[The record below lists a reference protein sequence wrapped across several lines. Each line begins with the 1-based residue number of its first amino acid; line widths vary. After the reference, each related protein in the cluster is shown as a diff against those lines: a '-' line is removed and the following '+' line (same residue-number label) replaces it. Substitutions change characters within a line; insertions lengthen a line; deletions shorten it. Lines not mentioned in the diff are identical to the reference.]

1 MSGNRLDDIAP
12 AFRAAVER
20 WPDAANLQQHYRELV
35 RAWEGEGSSVIE
47 LIKSFLECVC
57 WTVLNELGAEGL
69 ASSTPTTTELLA
81 RVLDALGLRHQRGV
95 GPLGR
100 VISAHNR
107 LAEALNEY
115 RNQDGSVAHGRDA
128 FLDAIANRHM
138 RVYLLSADSVIALI
152 LSAYDGRE
160 PNLRTTREPPERF
173 RHLNERIDAGCT
185 LDAEVDL
192 EDGVLV
198 VRIWAGTQTQE
209 EAIELRVP
217 PSELLYHLDRQAYI
231 SVLDVLQG
239 AMPAEE
245 EERTEL
251 VEEEAGESGEF
262 VSEEEPAVP
271 SEPVA
276 EPVRQQL
283 LDDYQGRFREKVH
296 LLYEFVVHRLLG
308 GRGDQKEQVHRFA
321 NTLLAKMEDLAVVDW
336 SRRESKRAA
345 VRVTLKRLIQI
356 AAIDGLD
363 EEAIEPLLDWLRRE
377 IENGNGHG

>member
-20 WPDAANLQQHYRELV
+20 WPDAPNLQQHYRDLA

-57 WTVLNELGAEGL
+57 WTVLNELGASGPN
-69 ASSTPTTTELLA
+69 STKPNTHQILRSA
-81 RVLDALGLRHQRGV
+81 LDALGLSNHRGY
-95 GPLGR
+95 GPFDDL
-100 VISAHNR
+100 ISG
-107 LAEALNEY
+107 LNKVTKSIDDLR
-115 RNQDGSVAHGRDA
+115 RNDGSVAHGKDA
-128 FLDAIANRHM
+128 FIDSIHPDVLRAYINAVDAI
-138 RVYLLSADSVIALI
+138 ITTI
-152 LSAYDGRE
+152 LYAYDGKT
-160 PNLRTTREPPERF
+160 PNIRTTREPVTRWA
-173 RHLNERIDAGCT
+173 HLNDRINLAT
-185 LDAEVDL
+185 SL
-192 EDGVLV
+192 EAQIDEEGSKMT
-198 VRIWAGTQTQE
+198 VRIYCTALE
-209 EAIELRVP
+209 EPIEMLLTP
-217 PSELLYHLDRQAYI
+217 AELLYELYRDAYVE
-231 SVLDVLQG
+231 VLEALQE

-245 EERTEL
+245 EESTEL
-251 VEEEAGESGEF
+251 IEEEVGESGEF

-296 LLYEFVVHRLLG
+296 LLYEFVVHQLLG
-308 GRGDQKEQVHRFA
+308 GRGDQKEQVHRFV
-321 NTLLAKMEDLAVVDW
+321 NTLLDEMEDLAVVDW
-336 SRRESKRAA
+336 SRREPKRAA

-377 IENGNGHG
+377 IENGNGYE